1 MGQRLAGRVAVVTG
15 AASGQG
21 AAVAARFA
29 QEGADVVLA
38 DVDPEGLALTRK
50 AVEAFGRTALVAP
63 TDLTIEAELQ
73 ALADAAGGAFGRV
86 DVLYNNAGVISGGDV
101 DRIEWDSFDRVMAVN
116 AKSQLFLVKHLLPH
130 LKAAGRASVVNVS
143 SVGGLVGAPHNTVY
157 AASKAAVSGITRCL
171 AVELDPFGIRV
182 NCIAPGA
189 VDTPMPG
196 VFLAHFEGAELEQM
210 KGLLVSRQIQKR
222 WASADEIASVAAFL
236 ASDDSSYIT
245 GHILPVDGGYLAQ

>member
-1 MGQRLAGRVAVVTG
+1 MTRRLAGRVAVVTG

-29 QEGADVVLA
+29 AEGADLVLA
-38 DVDPEGLALTRK
+38 DIREEGLDQTRK
-50 AVEAFGRTALVAP
+50 AIEETGRAALAVP
-63 TDLTIEAELQ
+63 TDLTRETDLR
-73 ALADAAGGAFGRV
+73 ALAAAAGEAFGKV

-101 DRIEWDSFDRVMAVN
+101 DGIDWDAFDRVLAVN
-116 AKSQLFLVKHLLPH
+116 AKSQLFLVKHALPY
-130 LKAAGRASVVNVS
+130 LKAAGKASIVNVS

-171 AVELDPFGIRV
+171 AVELEPFGVRV

-196 VFLAHFEGAELEQM
+196 VFLAHFEGAELERM

-222 WASADEIASVAAFL
+222 WATADEIASVAAFL